1 MSLHYDEKGKFFTDY
16 VSKDTVKAVIQTTAN
31 RIEGILYTRADE
43 RISDMLNR
51 TEKFIAVTDATIY
64 DLDGKVL
71 YTSDFL
77 ALNLDMVVWLK
88 PEDESPS
95 VISEEERS

>member
-16 VSKDTVKAVIQTTAN
+16 VSKDTVKAIIQTTGN

-51 TEKFIAVTDATIY
+51 TEKFIAVTDASIY
-64 DLDGKVL
+64 DLEGNAL
-71 YTSDFL
+71 YTSEFL
-77 ALNLDMVVWLK
+77 ALNVDMVVWLI
-88 PEDESPS
+88 PEDEPSPET
-95 VISEEERS
+95 SEEERP

>member
-31 RIEGILYTRADE
+31 RIEGTLHTRTDE

-51 TEKFIAVTDATIY
+51 AEKFIAVTDASIY
-64 DLDGKVL
+64 DLEGNAL

-77 ALNLDMVVWLK
+77 ALNVDMVVWLK
-88 PEDESPS
+88 PEDSQSPEAA
-95 VISEEERS
+95 EEERL